1 MDFITKKA
9 LDDYIGDK
17 TIIELKDLTKLI
29 EEQFDV
35 VFKVE
40 KRIDLDEMTKMLSED
55 QVLIEKVKKAREKR
69 DPNFSSYLRNKHEF
83 NKFLNE
89 DRNAR

>member
-17 TIIELKDLTKLI
+17 TIIELKDLTKLT

>member
-1 MDFITKKA
+1 MDFITKKD
-9 LDDYIGDK
+9 LDDFIGDK

-35 VFKVE
+35 VFKIE
-40 KRIDLDEMTKMLSED
+40 KKLNVDEMTKILSED
-55 QVLIEKVKKAREKR
+55 QVLIEKVKNAREKR
-69 DPNFSSYLRNKHEF
+69 DPNFSTYLRNKHEF

-89 DRNAR
+89 ARNAK

>member
-1 MDFITKKA
+1 MDFITQKA

-35 VFKVE
+35 VFKIE
-40 KRIDLDEMTKMLSED
+40 KKLDIDEMTKMLSED
-55 QVLIEKVKKAREKR
+55 QILIEKVKKAREKR
-69 DPNFSSYLRNKHEF
+69 DPNFSSYLRNKDEF
-83 NKFLNE
+83 NKYLNE
-89 DRNAR
+89 AHNAK